1 MSRLTRLFTRLY
13 APLVSRGALIDG
25 LSIRASTASDA
36 QKSRPS
42 GIACTPL
49 AQPRGSV
56 RTSARPSHAREGR
69 ASLAA

>member
-1 MSRLTRLFTRLY
+1 MSTLTRLVTRFY
-13 APLVSRGALIDG
+13 APLVERGALIDG
-25 LSIRASTASDA
+25 LSIRASAATDG

-42 GIACTPL
+42 GIACAPL